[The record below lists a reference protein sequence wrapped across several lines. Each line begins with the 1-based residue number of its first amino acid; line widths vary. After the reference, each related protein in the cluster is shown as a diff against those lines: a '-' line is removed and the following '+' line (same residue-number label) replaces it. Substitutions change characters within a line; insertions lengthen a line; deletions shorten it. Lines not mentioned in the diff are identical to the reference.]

1 MGLGDRGC
9 SAVQGTSVPSC
20 WAIESIAA
28 ADGGNTFERLGEAAM
43 VDLLGMF
50 RRRPVKRGP
59 PGFARSREDITAL
72 GDSMGGM
79 LTSPVRDAP
88 PLARNALSPALD
100 LPRAEKPRPAPV
112 KSAARTNGATAPR
125 LAPRA
130 GYLAVHSVE
139 KSFGTRQV
147 VRGVSIYVRR
157 GEAVGLL
164 GPNGAG
170 KTTVFYMITG
180 LIKADRGAIE
190 LDGHDVTK
198 LPMYQRAR
206 LGIGY
211 LPQEASIFRG
221 LTVEQNIRAVLEV
234 VEPSRKKREAELDS
248 LLDEFNITRLRR
260 TPSIAL
266 SGGERRRVEIA
277 RALATRPNYM
287 LLDEPFAGIDPIA
300 VGDIQD
306 LVRHLTNR
314 GIGVLIT
321 DHNVRETLGLTDRAY
336 IVYAGEIL
344 TEGSPDEI
352 VSDPDVRRL
361 YLGEEFRL

>member
-1 MGLGDRGC
+1 VG
-9 SAVQGTSVPSC
+9 
-20 WAIESIAA
+20 ESIAA
-28 ADGGNTFERLGEAAM
+28 PSKGSNEAGM
-43 VDLLGMF
+43 MDLLGMF
-50 RRRPVKRGP
+50 RRRPAKRGKT
-59 PGFARSREDITAL
+59 GFARSREDITAL
-72 GDSMGGM
+72 GDSMGEM

-88 PLARNALSPALD
+88 PLARSAPSPALE
-100 LPRAEKPRPAPV
+100 LPAAERPRRAPARPAANNANANA
-112 KSAARTNGATAPR
+112 SAKTNGAAAPR

-139 KSFGTRQV
+139 KSFGSRQV

-234 VEPSRKKREAELDS
+234 VEPSRKRREAELDS
-248 LLDEFNITRLRR
+248 LLDEFNITRLRK